1 MTQRVEDIDR
11 GWKKIMAEMKKKPR
25 VIDVGIIGTEAEREP
40 EALVGEFTTNAAIAS
55 FHEFGTAAGG
65 SSRSGGIV
73 VASPERSFIRSTI
86 DEKHSPIAGM
96 FAKVARAVLGGKTTQ
111 KTGFGLIGEK
121 VVSWIKAKIR
131 KGIPPALMPSTIDA
145 RRRQFGKAS
154 SKPLIATGQ
163 LMGSITYAVRGI
175 GEGDK

>member
-1 MTQRVEDIDR
+1 MTKPVEDIDR
-11 GWKKIMAEMKKKPR
+11 GWKKIMAEMKRMGRSPR
-25 VIDVGIIGTEAEREP
+25 VIDVGIIGTEAEREL
-40 EALVGEFTTNAAIAS
+40 EALIGEFTTNAAIGS
-55 FHEFGTAAGG
+55 FHEFGTVK
-65 SSRSGGIV
+65 GI
-73 VASPERSFIRSTI
+73 PERSFIRSTI
-86 DEKHSPIAGM
+86 DEKHSHISKLLAR
-96 FAKVARAVLGGKTTQ
+96 VARGILGLKIKWEKGA
-111 KTGFGLIGEK
+111 GLTGEK

-163 LMGSITYAVRGI
+163 LMGSTTYAVRGI